1 MKTKA
6 FFNKWAT
13 IFYFSS
19 GFKVFEIDSNIFIII
34 LFLVYV
40 HWLLIRFRFYSLW
53 MCNNLV
59 EIHFMIR
66 SFARS
71 AVFSTSSVG
80 CNLFPKKWNFQIIRF
95 SCNVCFSLYGILA
108 CLPNS
113 RWKVKKND
121 AKKQRWMWGMEAV
134 SLNQYYSMRKNWN
147 VFNW

>member
-6 FFNKWAT
+6 FSNKWAT

-113 RWKVKKND
+113 RRKVKKKRCEETEMNVRD
-121 AKKQRWMWGMEAV
+121 GSCFIESILFNAKELKCV
-134 SLNQYYSMRKNWN
+134 
-147 VFNW
+147 